1 MKVTINNDLTVTIP
15 NKQLFFGEHY
25 IASSG
30 IIKTKSDVI
39 QMPIVRIRPGDGM
52 MPRLGGMFF
61 SSAVLTVNH
70 DKNQFTIA
78 QAQTKSAPS
87 NLVAYDTKNDCVGP
101 VKAVASNTSSGDPK
115 ESNGANS
122 GSSSGSSGSNPD
134 GTSNN
139 SNTSSSSSTKST
151 LSGGAIAGIVIG
163 TLAFL
168 SLIGAALFLIR
179 RQRRRAVATSPSE
192 LAAFGPGSSSD
203 GPPTEKYAYASE
215 MYVDNQGTEL
225 YSANGGNG
233 FAHEMDGGGRVH
245 EVPAGEY
252 AVVKDGS
259 EAQGR
264 LA

>member
-1 MKVTINNDLTVTIP
+1 MKITLNSALTVTIP

-30 IIKTKSDVI
+30 EIKTKSDVI

-87 NLVAYDTKNDCVGP
+87 KLVAYDTKNDCLEP
-101 VKAVASNTSSGDPK
+101 VRAESTTSSSDPK
-115 ESNGANS
+115 ESSANG

-134 GTSNN
+134 GTST
-139 SNTSSSSSTKST
+139 NTNTSSSSSSTKST

-163 TLAFL
+163 TLALL

-179 RQRRRAVATSPSE
+179 RRRRRTGATSPSE

-203 GPPTEKYAYASE
+203 GPPTEKYAHATE
-215 MYVDNQGTEL
+215 LDGDNHHGAEL
-225 YSANGGNG
+225 YSANCGHG

-245 EVPAGEY
+245 EVSAGEY
-252 AVVKDGS
+252 AVVKDGP

-264 LA
+264 LT

>member
-1 MKVTINNDLTVTIP
+1 MKITINNDLTVTIP

-30 IIKTKSDVI
+30 VIKTKSDVI

-87 NLVAYDTKNDCVGP
+87 ELVAYDTKNDCVGP
-101 VKAVASNTSSGDPK
+101 VKAAASTTSSDDPK
-115 ESNGANS
+115 ESNGTNG
-122 GSSSGSSGSNPD
+122 GSSSNSSGSNPN

-139 SNTSSSSSTKST
+139 SDTSSSSSTKSA

-168 SLIGAALFLIR
+168 SLIGAAIFLIR
-179 RQRRRAVATSPSE
+179 RRRRRAVATSPSE

-215 MYVDNQGTEL
+215 MYVDNQSTEL

-245 EVPAGEY
+245 EVQAGEY
-252 AVVKDGS
+252 AVVRDGP